1 MWAQEATM
9 IPTKIPRTRVLMILV
24 GACVSGVLAAQT
36 VEKMEGSDALIG
48 LRGLMVPPVA
58 RSEVTNLID
67 AGTIDTAGYTHMTL
81 NLAAE
86 LKGTASHRGVVGV
99 LLLPDVEPFRR
110 AWRTLGLVPAS
121 VDFSAGATP
130 ESGSY
135 LLASQQTFEVGF
147 PRYRVLLYNST
158 GASATVAF
166 FAYRTAR

>member
-1 MWAQEATM
+1 MAPKQFKRAL
-9 IPTKIPRTRVLMILV
+9 VVMILL
-24 GACVSGVLAAQT
+24 GGFESFLGAQT
-36 VEKMEGSDALIG
+36 VEKMEGSEALIG

-86 LKGTASHRGVVGV
+86 LKGTAHKGVVGA

-110 AWRTLGLVPAS
+110 VWRTLGLVLAS
-121 VDFSAGATP
+121 VDFTAGATP
-130 ESGSY
+130 ESESY
-135 LLASQQTFEVGF
+135 LLAPQQTFEVGF